1 MDNWSELHPKR
12 CNFLQNSHFSSTF
25 SDFQKAYEGEIWCL
39 STACDF
45 IVCIRSHQL
54 WIVNVILNLWLQKV
68 FILKIVTKRSL
79 SCHKSPIFCPCTIVY
94 WMQKKR
100 KLPITCIKSSPFPP
114 PPPVEGPPTP
124 CILSACHKNTKLEK
138 EFSKTSKFTFDI

>member
-94 WMQKKR
+94 LMQKK
-100 KLPITCIKSSPFPP
+100 KITNYLHQIIALSSTTSSWRSTYSMHL
-114 PPPVEGPPTP
+114 V
-124 CILSACHKNTKLEK
+124 SMSQKHKTGERVFTEK
-138 EFSKTSKFTFDI
+138 